1 MQNAGGSCFLHEWE
15 AVISKALEGAAI
27 VPLLPAFHN
36 AGNECFLLARR
47 VKRDEIKME
56 YMRKRTWILRRSPM
70 AFFSQY

>member
-1 MQNAGGSCFLHEWE
+1 MHEWE

-47 VKRDEIKME
+47 VKRDEIKTE
-56 YMRKRTWILRRSPM
+56 YIRKQAWILMRSPM
-70 AFFSQY
+70 DFFSQY